1 MKKVLFIISTKL
13 HLYNLLAGWQL
24 CEHLQMKYYG
34 WIHGTDKNRTH
45 YIIKEINGHVE
56 RWTEEDVISQC
67 ENVNDMYILDYDTFT
82 FIASAKLCE
91 SVGLQIINEF
101 DFAKF
106 PGTDMNFKIC

>member
-1 MKKVLFIISTKL
+1 
-13 HLYNLLAGWQL
+13 
-24 CEHLQMKYYG
+24 MKYYG

-56 RWTEEDVISQC
+56 RWTEEDVICQC
-67 ENVNDMYILDYDTFT
+67 ENVNDMYIMDYDTFT
-82 FIASAKLCE
+82 FIY
-91 SVGLQIINEF
+91 EF